1 MREVH
6 QGQFYRHFKNRLY
19 QVVAVA
25 EHSETGERMVVYQ
38 ALYGEYRVYAR
49 PYEMFVS
56 EVDHEKYP
64 QANQKYRFELV
75 KPADGQKESQNQEV
89 PKSGYEQSDVQ
100 EPAAERAE
108 EQTDVQE
115 LAAERA
121 EEQSDVQEAAAE
133 RAEEQTD
140 VQEPA
145 AERAEEQSDVQE
157 SAAERAEEQ
166 TDTQVSA
173 PEKTEEGAVNPLLL
187 EFLDADT
194 LEDKMHI
201 MIFGR
206 NQMDDNL
213 LNSIAISLD
222 LVVEEKSTE
231 EKYDEILNC
240 LSMMERF
247 ECNRLR

>member
-1 MREVH
+1 MREVR
-6 QGQFYRHFKNRLY
+6 QGQFYRHFKDRLY
-19 QVVAVA
+19 QIVAVA

-75 KPADGQKESQNQEV
+75 KPADGQEESQNQEV

-115 LAAERA
+115 PAAERA
-121 EEQSDVQEAAAE
+121 EEQS
-133 RAEEQTD
+133 D

-157 SAAERAEEQ
+157 PAAERAEEQ

>member
-108 EQTDVQE
+108 EQTD
-115 LAAERA
+115 
-121 EEQSDVQEAAAE
+121 
-133 RAEEQTD
+133 
-140 VQEPA
+140 
-145 AERAEEQSDVQE
+145 
-157 SAAERAEEQ
+157 
-166 TDTQVSA
+166 TQVPA

>member
-1 MREVH
+1 MREVR
-6 QGQFYRHFKNRLY
+6 QGQFYRHFKDRLY

-25 EHSETGERMVVYQ
+25 EHSETGERMGVYQ
-38 ALYGEYRVYAR
+38 ARYGEYRVYVR

-64 QANQKYRFELV
+64 QVTQKYRFELV
-75 KPADGQKESQNQEV
+75 EPGNRQE
-89 PKSGYEQSDVQ
+89 KSCN
-100 EPAAERAE
+100 AEISE
-108 EQTDVQE
+108 TEYD
-115 LAAERA
+115 
-121 EEQSDVQEAAAE
+121 
-133 RAEEQTD
+133 
-140 VQEPA
+140 
-145 AERAEEQSDVQE
+145 
-157 SAAERAEEQ
+157 
-166 TDTQVSA
+166 
-173 PEKTEEGAVNPLLL
+173 EKTEIHQNPADDGAVNPILL
-187 EFLDADT
+187 EFLDAET

>member
-6 QGQFYRHFKNRLY
+6 QGQFYRHFKGRLY
-19 QVVAVA
+19 QIVAVA

-38 ALYGEYRVYAR
+38 ALYGDYRVFVR
-49 PYEMFVS
+49 PYGMFVS

-75 KPADGQKESQNQEV
+75 KPADGQEESQNQEV

-100 EPAAERAE
+100 EP
-108 EQTDVQE
+108 
-115 LAAERA
+115 
-121 EEQSDVQEAAAE
+121 
-133 RAEEQTD
+133 
-140 VQEPA
+140 
-145 AERAEEQSDVQE
+145 
-157 SAAERAEEQ
+157 AAERAEEQ

>member
-1 MREVH
+1 MREVR

-19 QVVAVA
+19 QIMAVA

-38 ALYGEYRVYAR
+38 ALYGDYRIYVR

-64 QANQKYRFELV
+64 QAAQKYRFELV
-75 KPADGQKESQNQEV
+75 KP
-89 PKSGYEQSDVQ
+89 
-100 EPAAERAE
+100 E
-108 EQTDVQE
+108 E
-115 LAAERA
+115 
-121 EEQSDVQEAAAE
+121 
-133 RAEEQTD
+133 
-140 VQEPA
+140 
-145 AERAEEQSDVQE
+145 
-157 SAAERAEEQ
+157 
-166 TDTQVSA
+166 
-173 PEKTEEGAVNPLLL
+173 EKTEKQNAAVSGAEQEKQDAQIPMAGKAEGRHDREEAGRQEPPVKDGGVNPLLL

-194 LEDKMHI
+194 LEDKLHI
-201 MIFGR
+201 LIFGR

>member
-75 KPADGQKESQNQEV
+75 KPADGQEESQNQEV
-89 PKSGYEQSDVQ
+89 PKSGYEQS
-100 EPAAERAE
+100 
-108 EQTDVQE
+108 
-115 LAAERA
+115 
-121 EEQSDVQEAAAE
+121 
-133 RAEEQTD
+133 D